1 MFPPNNWTFRQT
13 ITSQTKKKKAAVTCR
28 EETAAELGAQRAEG
42 AVDAVVDAVLNAGG
56 ALDAAG
62 GVVNAG
68 VATVADAGAATVAD
82 NSSRP
87 PKAVSDDD
95 EEDEEDELA
104 GGEEEE
110 EEEGKEKEQEEE
122 EEEQEQQGDKEEQ
135 GQLEEPGG
143 DREDGR
149 QNGDDGVDNLLLV
162 NEGEGDLTELL
173 KDDNFLDLIR
183 SPSPPHRSPF
193 PSRDKSPS
201 PPHRSPSPSREKSPS
216 PPHRSPS
223 PPHQSPSPS
232 RDKSPSPH
240 DQSAPPQGEK
250 EKDKSL
256 SPPHWS
262 PSPPRDKTP
271 SPQAEKEKSPLGPP
285 SLPPQPPKTP
295 QGEKEKS
302 PLGPPSPPPQPPK
315 TPPPQR
321 PSSPPP
327 QPPKAPPPQRPL
339 SPPPQ
344 PPKTLPLHPPKTP
357 APAPPAAKQPAP
369 QLHAPRT
376 TINLGGGSWGD
387 RRGMNDHPQLFG
399 KIKQKRHLGEAQ
411 KASMKLKRDLR
422 KKSKAEMQLAVG
434 EYHAKVFEATE
445 DLALK
450 YSKTVDDI
458 HHTIRGMDTF
468 KRRRSTSLHNA
479 KVWCYTQEINAGRE
493 DGQKYKVNAVAAML
507 KNSTRFDG
515 MTKSEAATLLTEFKA
530 YKSAKLQATPH
541 LSHAAAARE
550 VNSFTKKMEVEL
562 DAMREQTGALTFLV
576 VARSD
581 VDDTLRP
588 GIYGPNEAL
597 DYFPHCMSM
606 TGHQFTLKYN
616 HWAVNCD
623 ATALDVGYAAL
634 RKETTGLIA
643 NSLEAKVGKKV
654 IMKYSDY
661 DAILTDHGYKLI
673 GWPADIPFA
682 APRNLA
688 TVDKLCPLRDALLN
702 GTCRW
707 EAMSTER
714 KAEHAAKVTAAAAA
728 DVRKKKERSD
738 KGKTRSEAAA
748 EREKCKRDEG
758 EERAEHIRNHKAKK
772 KRQQRA
778 KLRGED
784 FVSEKNQ
791 PAAPARK
798 KRKGA
803 GEEDDG
809 AAAKRKRPAR
819 GRGVLS
825 RPTVSDS
832 KDGEYT
838 PAQEKGKGKR
848 KGKGKET
855 EKSDDKE
862 EEEEE
867 DEEEEDDKSSD
878 DSRSDPRRPPH
889 PPALLSPSQQVPP
902 RALSPLCRHQED
914 SPGRQGQDQGAQ
926 EGRQQKAA
934 LAGSDRGA
942 LQQKIAAH
950 RSPQKHAPGP
960 RPTPRPVASTS
971 RLPKTLTQVN
981 LSPSDEEAGGTT
993 QTPTKRTT
1001 LRRVSTHT

>member
-1 MFPPNNWTFRQT
+1 
-13 ITSQTKKKKAAVTCR
+13 
-28 EETAAELGAQRAEG
+28 
-42 AVDAVVDAVLNAGG
+42 
-56 ALDAAG
+56 
-62 GVVNAG
+62 
-68 VATVADAGAATVAD
+68 
-82 NSSRP
+82 
-87 PKAVSDDD
+87 
-95 EEDEEDELA
+95 
-104 GGEEEE
+104 
-110 EEEGKEKEQEEE
+110 
-122 EEEQEQQGDKEEQ
+122 
-135 GQLEEPGG
+135 
-143 DREDGR
+143 
-149 QNGDDGVDNLLLV
+149 
-162 NEGEGDLTELL
+162 
-173 KDDNFLDLIR
+173 
-183 SPSPPHRSPF
+183 
-193 PSRDKSPS
+193 
-201 PPHRSPSPSREKSPS
+201 
-216 PPHRSPS
+216 
-223 PPHQSPSPS
+223 
-232 RDKSPSPH
+232 
-240 DQSAPPQGEK
+240 
-250 EKDKSL
+250 
-256 SPPHWS
+256 
-262 PSPPRDKTP
+262 
-271 SPQAEKEKSPLGPP
+271 
-285 SLPPQPPKTP
+285 
-295 QGEKEKS
+295 
-302 PLGPPSPPPQPPK
+302 
-315 TPPPQR
+315 
-321 PSSPPP
+321 
-327 QPPKAPPPQRPL
+327 
-339 SPPPQ
+339 
-344 PPKTLPLHPPKTP
+344 
-357 APAPPAAKQPAP
+357 
-369 QLHAPRT
+369 
-376 TINLGGGSWGD
+376 
-387 RRGMNDHPQLFG
+387 
-399 KIKQKRHLGEAQ
+399 
-411 KASMKLKRDLR
+411 
-422 KKSKAEMQLAVG
+422 
-434 EYHAKVFEATE
+434 
-445 DLALK
+445 
-450 YSKTVDDI
+450 
-458 HHTIRGMDTF
+458 
-468 KRRRSTSLHNA
+468 
-479 KVWCYTQEINAGRE
+479 
-493 DGQKYKVNAVAAML
+493 
-507 KNSTRFDG
+507 
-515 MTKSEAATLLTEFKA
+515 A

-758 EERAEHIRNHKAKK
+758 GANEGGAKKKRQTNLSGLTEEERAEHIRNHKAKK

-878 DSRSDPRRPPH
+878 DSRSDPDVPRTHLPYS
-889 PPALLSPSQQVPP
+889 ALPSRCHREHYPLFAATKKI
-902 RALSPLCRHQED
+902 RLADRDKTKALRK
-914 SPGRQGQDQGAQ
+914 AANK
-926 EGRQQKAA
+926 KAA

-950 RSPQKHAPGP
+950 RSPQKQAPGP

-981 LSPSDEEAGGTT
+981 LSPSDEEQEDDPDADKEDDVA
-993 QTPTKRTT
+993 PE
-1001 LRRVSTHT
+1001 S